1 MAEKS
6 YYESLMAG
14 LQDAVAFINGDTS
27 RGRVV
32 EVEVPDPI
40 PEYRAADVVRTRK
53 ALDLTQSALARAMG
67 VSTRTVEAWESGRN
81 EPSGIACRLLYL
93 LEGDH
98 SLLKRLTSC

>member
-1 MAEKS
+1 MEQKYFDMLMS
-6 YYESLMAG
+6 SLE
-14 LQDAVAFINGDTS
+14 DAAAFAHGDTS
-27 RGRVV
+27 RARVV